1 MFFVP
6 ISELR
11 GRNKF
16 ALMRF
21 LCRYESLCVQFSAVL
36 KKNISG
42 AYAVYVNEFCP
53 QDLYG
58 IFCIKRTVFHILPFV
73 KTDSDSVLEN
83 DFVDSFLD
91 FYREGRF
98 KSPVCINGTKDGTNL
113 ILKCFERL
121 NFHPVQVNDYN
132 LLMLE
137 SKEFLVNLKKQS
149 PLMPQF
155 EKIQIVHCKKDMPA
169 EEKRKLLELQ
179 KSYEQEEVVPE
190 CFTFEEDFCRLRFL
204 NSLRTQFVL
213 AIKNEENQFIAKA
226 GTNALGFKF
235 VQLGGIFTQKEF
247 RGRHY
252 AKFLLQVLLFR
263 LLKIRKSV
271 ALFVKKQNI
280 PANKLYNSLSF
291 KKISDYSIAYFKH
304 NL

>member
-21 LCRYESLCVQFSAVL
+21 LCRYESLCVQFSAIL

-42 AYAVYVNEFCP
+42 AYAVYINELCP

-58 IFCIKRTVFHILPFV
+58 IFCVKKMIFHLLPFV
-73 KTDSDSVLEN
+73 KSEQETALQK
-83 DFVDSFLD
+83 DFVDSFVD
-91 FYREGRF
+91 FYKSEKF
-98 KSPVCINGTKDGTNL
+98 KNPVCINGTKNGTDL
-113 ILKCFERL
+113 LLKCFEKM
-121 NFHPVQVNDYN
+121 NFLPAQVNDYN
-132 LLMLE
+132 LLKLE
-137 SKEFLVNLKKQS
+137 GKEFLLNLKKQS
-149 PLMPQF
+149 AQSAQI
-155 EKIQIVHCKKDMPA
+155 EKFQIIHCKKELSA
-169 EEKRKLLELQ
+169 EEKLELLELQ

-190 CFTFEEDFCRLRFL
+190 CFDFDEDFCRLRFL

-213 AIKNEENQFIAKA
+213 ALKNEENQFVAKA
-226 GTNALGFKF
+226 GTNAMGFKF

-252 AKFLLQVLLFR
+252 AKILLQVLLFR

-271 ALFVKKQNI
+271 VLFVKKQNV

-291 KKISDYSIAYFKH
+291 KKISDYSIAYFRQ

>member
-6 ISELR
+6 ISEIR
-11 GRNKF
+11 GKNKF

-21 LCRYESLCVQFSAVL
+21 LCRYESLCVQFSAIL

-42 AYAVYVNEFCP
+42 AYAVYINESF

-58 IFCIKRTVFHILPFV
+58 IFCVKKTVFHLLPFV
-73 KTDSDSVLEN
+73 KAGFGTTLQD
-83 DFVDSFLD
+83 DFVNSFVN
-91 FYREGRF
+91 FYKSGKF
-98 KSPVCINGTKDGTNL
+98 KSPLCVNGTKDGTSL
-113 ILKCFERL
+113 ILRCFEKL
-121 NFHPVQVNDYN
+121 NFLPAQVNEYN
-132 LLMLE
+132 LLKLE
-137 SKEFLVNLKKQS
+137 NKGFLLNLKKKPAQS
-149 PLMPQF
+149 AQIEEFQIIHCKNDMSTE
-155 EKIQIVHCKKDMPA
+155 EKI
-169 EEKRKLLELQ
+169 KLLELQ

-190 CFTFEEDFCRLRFL
+190 CFDFDEDFCRLRFL

-213 AIKNEENQFIAKA
+213 ALKNEENQFVAKA
-226 GTNALGFKF
+226 GTNAMGFKF
-235 VQLGGIFTQKEF
+235 VQLGGIFTQKDF

-252 AKFLLQVLLFR
+252 AKILLQVLLFR

-271 ALFVKKQNI
+271 VLFVKKQNI

-291 KKISDYSIAYFKH
+291 KKISDYSIAYFKQ

>member
-21 LCRYESLCVQFSAVL
+21 LCKYEFLGVQFSAIL

-42 AYAVYVNEFCP
+42 SYAVYINELCP

-58 IFCIKRTVFHILPFV
+58 IFCIKKTVFHIFPFV
-73 KTDSDSVLEN
+73 KSGLETALQQDFIDS
-83 DFVDSFLD
+83 FVD
-91 FYREGRF
+91 FYESEKF
-98 KSPVCINGTKDGTNL
+98 KNPVCINGTKNGTDL
-113 ILKCFERL
+113 LLKCFEKI
-121 NFHPVQVNDYN
+121 NFHPAQVNEYN
-132 LLMLE
+132 LLKLE
-137 SKEFLVNLKKQS
+137 GKEFLLNLKKQS
-149 PLMPQF
+149 EQSAKN
-155 EKIQIVHCKKDMPA
+155 EKFQIIHCKKDMQND
-169 EEKRKLLELQ
+169 EKLKLFELQ

-190 CFTFEEDFCRLRFL
+190 CFDFDEDFCRLRFFNL
-204 NSLRTQFVL
+204 LRTQFVL
-213 AIKNEENQFIAKA
+213 ALKNEEDMFVAKC
-226 GTNALGFKF
+226 GTNAMGFKY
-235 VQLGGIFTQKEF
+235 VQLGGIFTQNKF

-252 AKFLLQVLLFR
+252 AKYLLQVLLFR

-271 ALFVKKQNI
+271 VLFVKKQNI

-291 KKISDYSIAYFKH
+291 KKISDYSIAYFKQ

>member
-21 LCRYESLCVQFSAVL
+21 LCRYESFCVQFAAAL

-58 IFCIKRTVFHILPFV
+58 IFCVKKTVFHILPFV
-73 KTDSDSVLEN
+73 KTDSESALEN
-83 DFVDSFLD
+83 DFVDSFVD
-91 FYREGRF
+91 FYKAGKF
-98 KSPVCINGTKDGTNL
+98 KTPLCVNGTKDGTNL
-113 ILKCFERL
+113 ILKCFEKL
-121 NFHPVQVNDYN
+121 NFLPVQVNDYN

-137 SKEFLVNLKKQS
+137 NKEFLLNLKKQS
-149 PLMPQF
+149 IQLPEI
-155 EKIQIVHCKKDMPA
+155 EKTQIVHCKRDLPA
-169 EEKRKLLELQ
+169 EEKQKLLELQ

-190 CFTFEEDFCRLRFL
+190 CFSFDEDFCRLRFL

-213 AIKNEENQFIAKA
+213 ALKNEENQFVAKA

-235 VQLGGIFTQKEF
+235 VQLGGIFTQKDF

-263 LLKIRKSV
+263 LLKIHKSV
-271 ALFVKKQNI
+271 VLFVKKQNL
-280 PANKLYNSLSF
+280 PANRLYNSLSF
-291 KKISDYSIAYFKH
+291 KKISDYSIAYFRH